1 MLIKYVRIKEKG
13 LGIKSVVSVLSSKMN
28 TQAQVYSRLSAQVA
42 NFKFKGYV
50 HRALDIK
57 E

>member
-13 LGIKSVVSVLSSKMN
+13 LGIKSVVSILFSNRN
-28 TQAQVYSRLSAQVA
+28 TQAQVYSRISAQVA
-42 NFKFKGYV
+42 NFKLKEYV
-50 HRALDIK
+50 HGALDIK